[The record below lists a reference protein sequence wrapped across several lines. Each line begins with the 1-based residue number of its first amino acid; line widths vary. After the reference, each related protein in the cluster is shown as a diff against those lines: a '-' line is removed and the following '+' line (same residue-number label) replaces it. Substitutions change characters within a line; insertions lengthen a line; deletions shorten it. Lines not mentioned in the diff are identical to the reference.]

1 MLRFVTEKLQTRY
14 QRESAHMT
22 ELAKKRPEFRNIN
35 ALSDLPTYRLPPAGW
50 VSILHRISGLLMFLL
65 MPFIIWMFDKSVS
78 SEVSF
83 AKFRAAF
90 NVGLGFVPGWLLK
103 LVALALIGV
112 LVIVFVETG
121 LLVGFFLPG
130 DSLLFV
136 TGLMI
141 AGGFIQVPI
150 WLACILISAAA
161 FAGDQTGYF
170 IGRKAGPAIFNKP
183 ESRFFSQKNVS
194 ATNSFFER
202 YGARA
207 IILAHFVPVMRTFV
221 PVAAGVGRG
230 PCRCRRPPPPRWRS
244 ERRWLLPQPPAARF
258 PRWIRPM
265 RPAGGRPLSGPKPST
280 SAPC

>member
-1 MLRFVTEKLQTRY
+1 MFGI
-14 QRESAHMT
+14 
-22 ELAKKRPEFRNIN
+22 P
-35 ALSDLPTYRLPPAGW
+35 ALDPTT
-50 VSILHRISGLLMFLL
+50 LLT
-65 MPFIIWMFDKSVS
+65 S
-78 SEVSF
+78 
-83 AKFRAAF
+83 
-90 NVGLGFVPGWLLK
+90 LGP
-103 LVALALIGV
+103 LALIGV

-221 PVAAGVGRG
+221 PVAAGVGQMSYRKFVRYNFIGVIAWGTGVTLLGYFLGGIPFVAEHVEYFTIAFIVLSTIPILIEVIKARREHRG
-230 PCRCRRPPPPRWRS
+230 
-244 ERRWLLPQPPAARF
+244 
-258 PRWIRPM
+258 
-265 RPAGGRPLSGPKPST
+265 
-280 SAPC
+280 